1 MKGVKKRLSHTEGDL
16 KDTKDIAAAASASP
30 LPTPPTSTTTLNGV
44 APSNSAPLPQP
55 AMHSS
60 APSSSSSAS
69 ATSTLPLSS
78 SSSDLSHLPR
88 CRLSR
93 SVTRDV
99 IIHNLPALRDAP
111 PSSRK
116 ALLLKK
122 LRLCCFIFSFDDA
135 QLDSAQEQKEKELKR
150 STLLELVNYLT
161 VFKPSFHDDELAAIF
176 DMVHINLFR
185 PLPPSTFE
193 LSGVYNPEEDEP
205 SSEPSWVH
213 LQVLYEF
220 LLRLA
225 TSTETDAKLMDK
237 YFTRKFILSLLE
249 LFDSED
255 PRERDYL
262 KTILHR
268 IYGNFMSLRPFIR
281 RAINNVFYR
290 FIYETDR
297 HNGIAELLEILGSII
312 NGFAL
317 PLKEQHKQ
325 FLIRVLLPLHKVTHV
340 SIFHPQLSY
349 CFPASSTRILTDRG
363 LQFLDEIEARLHAGD
378 RVLYACYDRKADS
391 LVYRPGR
398 LVVPPP
404 PERLVEFCSPH
415 EAERWGEES
424 DEYGVQLH
432 DDSSSTSE
440 EEQEQREATWVEDVD
455 PNFIDDGEVGAME
468 RVGSSQRL
476 ALRVTPAHRMY
487 VRTGSDAY
495 HIVSASSLLPSAP
508 TSFSPAP
515 LMPLTQHSEHDSE
528 LVSMLACAENGH
540 AAPFHASE
548 RSDVQSRL
556 RLDPSQFP
564 VFLELLGFWLGCGHL
579 RPRFISFAHV
589 KEASLTWLEEALK
602 QVGLRSADI
611 VRVDT
616 DRQQT
621 TFHVTSPRWCKYFED
636 EFGLSEAQ
644 SPRLDDRR
652 HSASITR
659 RRQSSFSSLSA
670 SYSVEAGDL
679 LDISEEDEGDEDE
692 RSTKLDGPYFMKR
705 SASMQRFHSL
715 ISLLCAAI
723 TC

>member
-16 KDTKDIAAAASASP
+16 KDTKDIAAQHGSATAASLTA
-30 LPTPPTSTTTLNGV
+30 PPPPNSTALNGAV
-44 APSNSAPLPQP
+44 PSNSPPSAQP
-55 AMHSS
+55 ASHLTS
-60 APSSSSSAS
+60 SSSSSAISTASSLPPPSSS
-69 ATSTLPLSS
+69 ASSS

-116 ALLLKK
+116 PLLLKK
-122 LRLCCFIFSFDDA
+122 LRLCCFVFSFDDA

-150 STLLELVNYLT
+150 STLLELVNFLT
-161 VFKPSFHDDELAAIF
+161 VFKPSFHDDELSAIF
-176 DMVHINLFR
+176 EMVQINLFR

-193 LSGVYNPEEDEP
+193 LTGVYNPEEDEP

-237 YFTRKFILSLLE
+237 YFTRKFILQLLE

-349 CFPASSTRILTDRG
+349 CVTQFLEKDQTLAPAIISAILKFWPLCASKKELMFLNELEEVLDRVQSQHLGVAEVTLFARLADCINSPHFQVSERAIYILNNDIMVRFVQGKKDLLVPILAKRLIGNTAWTDEQEADKLQQLIDQTMHKCRQQAAAATASS
-363 LQFLDEIEARLHAGD
+363 
-378 RVLYACYDRKADS
+378 
-391 LVYRPGR
+391 
-398 LVVPPP
+398 PPTSAP
-404 PERLVEFCSPH
+404 
-415 EAERWGEES
+415 ATTAA
-424 DEYGVQLH
+424 
-432 DDSSSTSE
+432 SSSSH
-440 EEQEQREATWVEDVD
+440 
-455 PNFIDDGEVGAME
+455 
-468 RVGSSQRL
+468 S
-476 ALRVTPAHRMY
+476 
-487 VRTGSDAY
+487 
-495 HIVSASSLLPSAP
+495 SAP
-508 TSFSPAP
+508 
-515 LMPLTQHSEHDSE
+515 
-528 LVSMLACAENGH
+528 
-540 AAPFHASE
+540 
-548 RSDVQSRL
+548 
-556 RLDPSQFP
+556 
-564 VFLELLGFWLGCGHL
+564 
-579 RPRFISFAHV
+579 
-589 KEASLTWLEEALK
+589 
-602 QVGLRSADI
+602 
-611 VRVDT
+611 
-616 DRQQT
+616 
-621 TFHVTSPRWCKYFED
+621 
-636 EFGLSEAQ
+636 
-644 SPRLDDRR
+644 
-652 HSASITR
+652 
-659 RRQSSFSSLSA
+659 SSFSSSPVAAPSTVLSPLLLSPHRLHLGHA
-670 SYSVEAGDL
+670 SAGRPGHWNATIIELTGDL
-679 LDISEEDEGDEDE
+679 IKVLSDVEGGGGVVDRMMDE
-692 RSTKLDGPYFMKR
+692 REAEVEERVRRGEERVRRWEQLAA
-705 SASMQRFHSL
+705 ASRQWEQERHSGGR
-715 ISLLCAAI
+715 AGGNGGKAGEGGMAVVEGGGGGGAGGGGAGAMEH
-723 TC
+723 